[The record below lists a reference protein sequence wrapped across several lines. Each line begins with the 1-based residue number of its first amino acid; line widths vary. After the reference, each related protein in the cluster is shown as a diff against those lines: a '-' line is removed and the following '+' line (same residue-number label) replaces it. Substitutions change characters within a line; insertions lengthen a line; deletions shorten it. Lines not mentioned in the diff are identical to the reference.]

1 MATRSPTRPRPAS
14 ADGAN
19 GSRPIGAKP
28 ATSSLVTTRRSAPMA
43 LVGMAA
49 VVAGAL
55 LFLALYTSVDRRQ
68 AVLAVARPVAAGQVI
83 SAADLRVV
91 RVASSP
97 GVEAVAAAQRS
108 SVVGKTAAVSLVA
121 GGLLSPSQLGAAST
135 LQAGMAVVG
144 MALKPGQAPSSLR
157 AGARVQVVDTI
168 RANQADQSKPIVLST
183 TAVVSSVAKA
193 DNTTSATTLVSLTL
207 SSADAPAVAAAGLD
221 GRLSLVVLPQA

>member
-1 MATRSPTRPRPAS
+1 
-14 ADGAN
+14 
-19 GSRPIGAKP
+19 
-28 ATSSLVTTRRSAPMA
+28 MA

-91 RVASSP
+91 RVSSSP
-97 GVEAVAAAQRS
+97 GVQRVPAAQRS
-108 SVVGKTAAVSLVA
+108 GVVGKTAAVGLVP
-121 GGLLSPSQLGAAST
+121 GGLLSPSQLGATST
-135 LQAGMAVVG
+135 LQPGMAVVG
-144 MALKPGQAPSSLR
+144 MALKPGQAPTSLR

-168 RANQADQSKPIVLST
+168 KANQADQPKPIVLST

-193 DNTTSATTLVSLTL
+193 DNTTSGTTLVSLTL